1 MRHVLR
7 TLIPTLIAGITFVA
21 CASTAGSGASN
32 APAASNAP
40 RATAAAKQV
49 TVTIKGF
56 AFSPATITVTK
67 GATVTWS
74 NQDSTTHTVTSGANR
89 AKDGTFDAQ
98 ISGGNETQ
106 IAFDKTGT
114 FAYFCQFHQGMV
126 ATVIVN

>member
-7 TLIPTLIAGITFVA
+7 IAIPTLIAGVTFVA
-21 CASTAGSGASN
+21 CASTAGSGATN
-32 APAASNAP
+32 APA
-40 RATAAAKQV
+40 ATAAAKQV

-67 GATVTWS
+67 GAKVTWS

-89 AKDGTFDAQ
+89 SKDGTFDAQ

-106 IAFDKTGT
+106 VTFDKTGT
-114 FAYFCQFHQGMV
+114 FAYFCQIHQGMV